1 MTRRALFRLD
11 AGAKIGLGHAV
22 RCLALAQE
30 LQARGWECRFA
41 VNEGAR
47 ALIQAIS
54 PVEVDIIEN
63 EGFGD
68 PAELRAGVPDG
79 ADVLIVDNY
88 DLDARYEAACRKLAP
103 KIVVIDD
110 LADREHDA
118 DALFDATYGRDPE
131 DYAKLLPKGVKACAG
146 PAYALLAAGF
156 ARARPAAL
164 LRRAKAGPVERILVT
179 LGGAPPASFLRRL
192 ANAARDGAPKARIDV
207 AAGASEGALTF
218 TDPGIV
224 VHRGRVDMVALT
236 AEADLALGAGGG
248 SSWERCALGLPAIMV
263 EIADNQKTVTRA
275 LDAAGAAV
283 RAGRFEAVG
292 RPALAK
298 IVADLAAD
306 PARVAAM
313 SAAAAKLCDGLGAR
327 RIANGIEAL
336 VETKKGPRVT
346 LRPATFNDS
355 GLMLKWRQAPGVR
368 KFSKTKA
375 APKPDEHEAWLRK
388 RLDDPLAGPFE
399 IIEADGEPAGV
410 LRFDRIETGESR
422 VSILVAPK
430 MQGKGVAT
438 RALAA
443 GGRLMA
449 DGELVAEVLKGN
461 EPSHALFQKAGWERA
476 ETELYRR
483 AALSGGGS

>member
-1 MTRRALFRLD
+1 MTARALFRLE
-11 AGAKIGLGHAV
+11 AGARIGMGHAI

-30 LQARGWECRFA
+30 LQTRGWSCRFA

-47 ALIQAIS
+47 ALIEAIS
-54 PVEVDIIEN
+54 PVEVDILEN
-63 EGFGD
+63 DGFGD

-79 ADVLIVDNY
+79 ADVLVVDSY
-88 DLDARYEAACRKLAP
+88 EIDARYEAACRKLAP

-118 DALFDATYGRDPE
+118 DALFDATYGRDPK
-131 DYAKLLPKGVKACAG
+131 DYAKLLPKGVKAAAG

-156 ARARPAAL
+156 AKARAQAL
-164 LRRAKAGPVERILVT
+164 LRRSNAAGVKRILVT

-192 ANAARDGAPKARIDV
+192 ALSAREGAPGARVDV
-207 AAGASEGALTF
+207 AAGASEGTLTF
-218 TDPGIV
+218 TDPEVV

-298 IVADLAAD
+298 LVAELAAD
-306 PARVAAM
+306 GPRLAAM
-313 SAAAAKLCDGLGAR
+313 SAAAARLCDGLGAR

-336 VETKKGPRVT
+336 VQAGEGPRVT
-346 LRPATFNDS
+346 LRPATFADS
-355 GLMLKWRQAPGVR
+355 DLMLKWRQAPGVR
-368 KFSKTKA
+368 KFSKTKT
-375 APKPDEHEAWLRK
+375 APKQEEHETWLK
-388 RLDDPLAGPFE
+388 ARLDDPLAGPFE
-399 IIEADGEPAGV
+399 IVEADGAAAGV
-410 LRFDRIETGESR
+410 LRFDRMESGESR

-430 MQGKGVAT
+430 MQGKGVAR
-438 RALAA
+438 RALEA

-449 DGELVAEVLKGN
+449 DAALVAEVLEGN
-461 EPSHALFQKAGWERA
+461 EPSHALFQGAGWDRA
-476 ETELYRR
+476 EPGLYRR
-483 AALSGGGS
+483 SPLRD